1 MNILITGGTGF
12 IGSRLAL
19 KCLDQNHHVRI
30 LGQANTPAEADNQ
43 RLLQSRGAEM
53 VMGSVTDKDKV
64 EAAVKDMDVVF
75 HLAAAQHEA
84 NVPDQHFRDVNVTGT
99 QNMLDASVAA
109 GVKRFVH
116 GSTIGVYGSAMNG
129 EINENTPLNP
139 DNIYGITKCEGE
151 TLARSYLDRLPVVI
165 VRISETYGPG
175 DRRLL
180 KLFKTISKNMFFM
193 MGDGKNLHHLI
204 YVDDLLDGLMLC
216 ATHEQ
221 AVGQTFVLAGKEPI
235 TTTEMVQTIADEL
248 QAKTLPFRVPLTLL
262 YPAATV
268 VEAIAKPLGIQ
279 PPIHRRRLDFFRKT
293 FVFSHQQ
300 AAKLLGFAPRYSFR
314 EGVHETAKWYT
325 EMGLLKGKNGMSTN
339 YDKLYEGIEVPPVPP
354 PTIPL
359 TARIEPFDSF
369 WEGPEDIEKGYR
381 TFGLFYREN
390 YLKYIPPDKDANIL
404 VVSCGPGYFVNV
416 LMEEGYKNVLGL
428 DSDPKKIRPALRR
441 NLNCRA
447 EHAVDFLAN
456 TTDTFDVIICEQE
469 LNHLTK
475 DEIVMFLKLCWDR
488 MPAEGTLVVHGLNG
502 ANPMTGA
509 EALAQNFDHFNTF
522 TEYTLRQILGY
533 CGFGDTQI
541 IPLNL
546 YVFKGN
552 PFNYVAKAVSD
563 FYTLWFRITFKLYGK
578 FNRVF
583 TKKIGAVCK
592 KKLTPQSLH
601 G

>member
-1 MNILITGGTGF
+1 MNVLITGGTGF

-19 KCLDQNHHVRI
+19 RYLDQNDRVRV
-30 LGQANTPAEADNQ
+30 LGQINTPAEADNQ
-43 RLLQSRGAEM
+43 RLLESHGAEL
-53 VMGSVTDKDKV
+53 VLGSVTDKDKV
-64 EAAVKDMDVVF
+64 RTAVTGIDVVF

-99 QNMLDASVAA
+99 ENMLEASAAA

-129 EINENTPLNP
+129 EINENTPLRP

-151 TLARSYLDRLPVVI
+151 ALARSYQDRLPVVI

-180 KLFKTISKNMFFM
+180 KLFKTIQKNVFFM

-221 AVGQTFVLAGKEPI
+221 AVGQTFVLAGKQSV
-235 TTTEMVQTIADEL
+235 TTSEMVQTIAEEL
-248 QAKTLPFRVPLTLL
+248 HAKTLPFHVPLTLL
-262 YPAATV
+262 YPAATL
-268 VEAIAKPLGIQ
+268 VEAVAKPLGIQ
-279 PPIHRRRLDFFRKT
+279 PPIHRRRLDFFKKT
-293 FVFSHQQ
+293 FVFSHHQ
-300 AAKLLGFAPRYSFR
+300 ASKLLGFAPSHSFR
-314 EGVHETAKWYT
+314 DGVRKTAKWYT
-325 EMGLLKGKNGMSTN
+325 QMGLLSQTNGYGSMAVDDDSTP
-339 YDKLYEGIEVPPVPP
+339 LPSVPP
-354 PTIPL
+354 PTIKL

-381 TFGLFYREN
+381 TFGLFYRDN
-390 YLKYIPPDKDANIL
+390 YLKYIPPEKDANIL

-416 LMEEGYKNVLGL
+416 LVEEGYRNVLGL
-428 DSDPKKIRPALRR
+428 DSDARKIRAALKK

-447 EHAVDFLAN
+447 EHAVDFLAS
-456 TTDTFDVIICEQE
+456 TTETFDVIICEQE

-522 TEYTLRQILGY
+522 TEYTLRQVLGY
-533 CGFGDTQI
+533 CGFGETQI
-541 IPLNL
+541 LPLNL
-546 YVFKGN
+546 YVFTSN
-552 PFNYVAKAVSD
+552 PFNYVAKAVAD
-563 FYTLWFRITFKLYGK
+563 LYTLWFRLTFKLYGK

-592 KKLTPQSLH
+592 KKLTPQSVH